1 MLRSSISLNLFFFL
15 FIFCRSASSQS
26 IVDSFEFILTH
37 QQNYNEEELHNK
49 FIRLA
54 NQVFN
59 KHTSEEIDSISL
71 LYQEQLDQIKDL
83 KAKVIIHQI
92 RCAYLSNS
100 SFYLEAEACEQKV
113 LDWAEEANRPDIRL
127 LALEDLNFIYS
138 HQARYNEQVATM
150 REAITVSFE
159 FDLPVDRI
167 YYYAWLGEAYS
178 QQARYDS
185 AYSYLEDAI
194 YLAEE
199 HQDAALL
206 ANVYERRSRVALDQ
220 GDYRSSI
227 AYSQQ
232 ALEIA
237 QRLDLKIRKETNL
250 IYLGYSSFYLGD
262 YESAIQ
268 YELEALDL
276 YEGALDANTASI
288 YDRLGKI
295 YNAQEDFT
303 TAKQYLLKAK
313 SIYAMKDYDIGIA
326 RVGLNL
332 SKTLVGLNELDS
344 ARSVISGSISTF
356 ESVDDQVN
364 LSYAYRSLALIE
376 KIDGRCELSSS
387 YLLNTVEILESK
399 KKYAAL
405 SQAQLELA
413 ELAKDCRSA
422 QSYTYQAASSAYEL
436 SLSTG
441 DVLTR
446 QKAAK
451 ILSDYYKKLGDTEQ
465 ALKYNEEYITAYQ
478 AIYNHQNQQA
488 VVREQARFEVQL
500 ADERRR
506 GAELANQLLTT
517 RNKLLNYIIW
527 GVVGFLLLLTY
538 LLWKIMKSRTK
549 LVEQNT
555 LIQNQN
561 DKLITLNQI
570 KNQLFGIISHD
581 LRSPFSAIQTVPD
594 QLRAKLAVGDK
605 EGTNNI
611 IQELENRSKSFGALL
626 HNLLQW
632 SLIQMDRKRVR
643 KEKIYVE
650 DEILD
655 AIDLYRS
662 LAQAKGVEIRYRDI
676 PELYALGDPDGFQT
690 VIRNV
695 LHNAIKYTPK
705 QTVITLSAHREK
717 DQILLTIRDQ
727 GIGMSEEQIV
737 KVLAGGV
744 SSKKGTSGEKGTGL
758 GMTVIQD
765 IIKDNGGALNIS
777 SANPGLLVS
786 FYFPAYAA

>member
-1 MLRSSISLNLFFFL
+1 MRSSTSLILFFFL
-15 FIFCRSASSQS
+15 LICCRSLSSQS
-26 IVDSFEFILTH
+26 VVDSFEFFLTH
-37 QQNYNEEELHNK
+37 QQDYGREELQDK
-49 FIRLA
+49 FIYLA

-59 KHTSEEIDSISL
+59 KHTSEEVDSISL
-71 LYQEQLDQIKDL
+71 LYQEQLNQIKDL

-100 SFYLEAEACEQKV
+100 SFYDEAEACEQIV
-113 LDWAEEANRPDIRL
+113 LDWAGEANRPDIRL

-138 HQARYNEQVATM
+138 HQSRYSEQIATI
-150 REAITVSFE
+150 REAISVSYE
-159 FDLPVDRI
+159 LDLPVDRI
-167 YYYAWLGEAYS
+167 YYFAWLGEAFS

-194 YLAEE
+194 SLAEE
-199 HQDAALL
+199 QQDAALL

-227 AYSQQ
+227 TYSQQ

-295 YNAQEDFT
+295 YNAQEDFV
-303 TAKQYLLKAK
+303 TAKEYLLKAK
-313 SIYAMKDYDIGIA
+313 SIYELKDYSIGIA

-332 SKTLVGLNELDS
+332 SKAHAGLKELDS
-344 ARSVISGSISTF
+344 ARSVINESISIF

-364 LSYAYRSLALIE
+364 LSHAYRSLALIE

-387 YLLNTVEILESK
+387 YLINTVEILESK

-413 ELAKDCRSA
+413 ELAKECKSA

-441 DVLTR
+441 DVLTK

-451 ILSDYYKKLGDTEQ
+451 ILSDYYKRLGDTEQ
-465 ALKYNEEYITAYQ
+465 ALAFNEEYIAAYQ
-478 AIYNHQNQQA
+478 AIYNHHNQQA
-488 VVREQARFEVQL
+488 LVREQARFEVQL

-506 GAELANQLLTT
+506 GVELSNQLLTT

-538 LLWKIMKSRTK
+538 LLWNIMKSRAK

-561 DKLITLNQI
+561 DKLINLNQI

-581 LRSPFSAIQTVPD
+581 LRSPFSAIQTIPD
-594 QLRAKLAVGDK
+594 QLRAKLADGDK
-605 EGTNNI
+605 EGANNI
-611 IQELENRSKSFGALL
+611 IRELENRSKSFGALL

-643 KEKIYVE
+643 KEQIYVE

-655 AIDLYRS
+655 AIDLYKS
-662 LAQAKGVEIRYRDI
+662 LAEAKGVQISYSDT

-695 LHNAIKYTPK
+695 LHNAIKYSPK
-705 QTVITLSAHREK
+705 QTMITLSARKEK

-727 GIGMSEEQIV
+727 GFGMSEEQITN
-737 KVLAGGV
+737 VLAGGV
-744 SSKKGTSGEKGTGL
+744 SSEKGTSGEKGTGL
-758 GMTVIQD
+758 GLTVIQD
-765 IIKDNGGALNIS
+765 IIKDNGGALKIS